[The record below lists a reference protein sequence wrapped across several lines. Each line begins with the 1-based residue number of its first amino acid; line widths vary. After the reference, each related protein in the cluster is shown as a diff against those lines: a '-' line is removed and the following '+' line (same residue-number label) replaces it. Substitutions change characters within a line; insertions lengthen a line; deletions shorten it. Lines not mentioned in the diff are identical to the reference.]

1 MRGRG
6 GHGRASPAGRCG
18 SRHGKDLGSSRAG
31 PATWAGPIR
40 GLHPAKETLINEPV
54 VRITDEAGCN
64 FQIDVGI

>member
-40 GLHPAKETLINEPV
+40 DYIRLTDRMFKTPV
-54 VRITDEAGCN
+54 
-64 FQIDVGI
+64 